1 MSELIQVLQINE
13 VEVVDSRIIADELG
27 VQHES
32 LIRTIKTYQPTIEQ
46 EFGHLRFEN
55 GTVRN
60 SVGAVN
66 QIGFYFLTEDQ
77 AIFVGTLSRNSETVV
92 RFKAKLVKSFQAAH
106 KALTQVVQIS
116 REQKIAEA
124 LMLTQEIIAEKDAE
138 IKQLKPKAEF
148 TDIVLKSATCHT
160 VTEIAKELGMT
171 AIELN
176 KRLCERGIQFKHRD
190 NYVLYAQYSKRGY
203 TETETVPYIGS
214 NGEMLTRIQTV
225 WTEYGR
231 VFIHSLF
238 NENLSFSKVQKV
250 A

>member
-1 MSELIQVLQINE
+1 MNNITLSPEKMSSKRIAEKTGKRHDNIVRDIKTMLDSLQNDSSNLRDDEYEI
-13 VEVVDSRIIADELG
+13 VTDSRGYTSEIKLNERLSLCLGTGYSIPLRMAIINDWAIL
-27 VQHES
+27 
-32 LIRTIKTYQPTIEQ
+32 K
-46 EFGHLRFEN
+46 
-55 GTVRN
+55 
-60 SVGAVN
+60 AN
-66 QIGFYFLTEDQ
+66 QQTGML
-77 AIFVGTLSRNSETVV
+77 
-92 RFKAKLVKSFQAAH
+92 
-106 KALTQVVQIS
+106 S

-238 NENLSFSKVQKV
+238 NEGLSFSKVQKV

>member
-1 MSELIQVLQINE
+1 MQELSRTLEKMS
-13 VEVVDSRIIADELG
+13 SKRIAEKTGKRHDNIVRD
-27 VQHES
+27 
-32 LIRTIKTYQPTIEQ
+32 IKTMLDALQ
-46 EFGHLRFEN
+46 EDSSNLRNDEYEIVTDNRGFTSEILLN
-55 GTVRN
+55 ERLSLCLGTGYSIPLRM
-60 SVGAVN
+60 AIIDDWAEMKAN
-66 QIGFYFLTEDQ
+66 QQTGIL
-77 AIFVGTLSRNSETVV
+77 
-92 RFKAKLVKSFQAAH
+92 
-106 KALTQVVQIS
+106 S

-148 TDIVLKSATCHT
+148 TEIVLKSATCHT

-203 TETETVPYIGS
+203 TDTETVPYIGA

-238 NENLSFSKVQKV
+238 NEGLSFSKVQKV

>member
-1 MSELIQVLQINE
+1 MNNITLSPEKMSSKRIAEKTGKQHSNVLRDIRTMLDELEKDDSNLNHGE
-13 VEVVDSRIIADELG
+13 YEVVTDSRGYTSEIKLNERLSLCLGTGYSIPLRMAIIDDWAEM
-27 VQHES
+27 
-32 LIRTIKTYQPTIEQ
+32 K
-46 EFGHLRFEN
+46 
-55 GTVRN
+55 
-60 SVGAVN
+60 AN
-66 QIGFYFLTEDQ
+66 QQTGML
-77 AIFVGTLSRNSETVV
+77 
-92 RFKAKLVKSFQAAH
+92 
-106 KALTQVVQIS
+106 S

-124 LMLTQEIIAEKDAE
+124 LMLTQEIIAEKDTE

-238 NENLSFSKVQKV
+238 NEGLSFSKVQKV